1 MPDLGLQ
8 AQAERHLGF
17 LVAENG
23 YRCIESTPYR
33 VRFQSPSTF
42 VELVFDGNRSYELG
56 LLVGKASLAGTRN
69 PPFSID
75 EILRLRGAEEAG
87 RLSLIQVT
95 SSETMA
101 SFVAQLAQVLRSYGS
116 DLLAGNENSFADLA
130 EQRQKEIKAY
140 AIERDLRIARA
151 EAEKAWRS
159 KDYRT
164 VVRVLSP
171 LRAGLTATEVGKLE
185 FAENQIRDTGGRA

>member
-8 AQAERHLGF
+8 AQAERHFGF

-23 YRCIESTPYR
+23 FHCIESTPYR

-56 LLVGKASLAGTRN
+56 LLVGKASSAGTGN

-95 SSETMA
+95 SSEAMA
-101 SFVAQLAQVLRSYGS
+101 SFVAQLAQVLRSYAS
-116 DLLAGNENSFADLA
+116 DFLAGNENSFAELA

-140 AIERDLRIARA
+140 AIERDLRMARA
-151 EAEKAWRS
+151 EAEKAWRN
-159 KDYRT
+159 KDYST

-185 FAENQIRDTGGRA
+185 FAEKHIRDTGGQV